1 MESIELISED
11 KTRQKKE
18 KKINA
23 FRSLISIDKNC
34 AKLEYK
40 QDIWETFDAYKSGRK
55 QFLNI
60 FNKFSKLSSYFGDA
74 TSRAN

>member
-1 MESIELISED
+1 MESIELICED

-18 KKINA
+18 KKINVIG

-40 QDIWETFDAYKSGRK
+40 QDI
-55 QFLNI
+55 
-60 FNKFSKLSSYFGDA
+60 
-74 TSRAN
+74 

>member
-1 MESIELISED
+1 MSMESIELISED

-40 QDIWETFDAYKSGRK
+40 QDI
-55 QFLNI
+55 
-60 FNKFSKLSSYFGDA
+60 
-74 TSRAN
+74 